1 MQLKIFICFHIFS
14 NNIEEDPPPPL
25 HKLATP
31 SWPGSVNDPVAR
43 WLVIRAPDIPNGCP
57 IAIAPP

>member
-1 MQLKIFICFHIFS
+1 MD
-14 NNIEEDPPPPL
+14 EDPPPPL

-31 SWPGSVNDPVAR
+31 SSPGSVNDAVAR
-43 WLVIRAPDIPNGCP
+43 WLVMRAPDIPKGCP